1 MSLIVDYFAGG
12 GGVSEGIKAACGVAP
27 DVAINHC
34 EHSIAVH
41 KANHPTTLHLKE
53 NVWNVHP
60 VRHLPGGPVWLAWF
74 SPSCQHFSRARGGKP
89 VSKQLRALPWVATRF
104 AAARRPDV
112 IIIENVAEFRKWG
125 PIAADGQPDPARA
138 GDTYRAFRRRFEKLG
153 YVTEDRVL
161 DAADFGAPTHRKRL
175 FLIARC
181 DGQPIG
187 WPEPT
192 HGPGRQHPYRTAA
205 ECIDWSIP
213 CPSIFGRKRPLAE
226 ATMRRIAE
234 GLKRYLFEAQH
245 PFLIQVNHG
254 RDTNRSQSAEQP
266 MPTIT
271 AKHGFGVVM
280 PTLIPR
286 GFGERPGQTPRTR
299 DVNRPL
305 GTIVAEGEKFAVL
318 NAFLTKYYG
327 TSRAGA
333 PVDEPAPVVT
343 AQGNHVGVV
352 APFLTKYY
360 GPSDHEAKKGTGR
373 AGQPVSEPI
382 HTIPTANRFGLVAAF
397 LTKYYGASSGQN
409 QSLSEPL
416 HTILTK
422 ARFGLVTV
430 ELNGE
435 TYALADIGL
444 RMLTPREL
452 ARCQGFP
459 DTYQLF
465 GTQEQQVARVGNSV
479 PPQLAEAVVRANRP
493 VPRTRSAA

>member
-41 KANHPTTLHLKE
+41 KANHPTTLHFQE

-74 SPSCQHFSRARGGKP
+74 SPSCTHFSRARGGKP

-187 WPEPT
+187 WPAPT

-205 ECIDWSIP
+205 ECIDWSVP

-327 TSRAGA
+327 TSTGA
-333 PVDEPAPVVT
+333 PMNGPAPVVT
-343 AQGNHVGVV
+343 AQGNH
-352 APFLTKYY
+352 
-360 GPSDHEAKKGTGR
+360 
-373 AGQPVSEPI
+373 I
-382 HTIPTANRFGLVAAF
+382 GLVAAF

-430 ELNGE
+430 ELEGE

-459 DTYQLF
+459 DSYKLF
-465 GTQEQQVARVGNSV
+465 GTQAQQVARVGNSV

>member
-1 MSLIVDYFAGG
+1 MRAEDLIIDYFAGG
-12 GGVSEGIKAACGVAP
+12 GGVSQGIRDACDREP

-34 EHSIAVH
+34 EHSIAMH
-41 KANHPTTLHLKE
+41 EANHPKTIHLRE

-60 VRHLPGGPVWLAWF
+60 VHDLPGGPVWLAWF
-74 SPSCQHFSRARGGKP
+74 SPSCTHFSRARGGKP
-89 VSKQLRALPWVATRF
+89 VSKQLRSLPWVATRF
-104 AAARRPDV
+104 AAARRPAV

-125 PIAADGQPDPARA
+125 PIGGDGQPDRDRE
-138 GDTYRAFRRRFEKLG
+138 GETYRRFRKRFEALG
-153 YVTEDRVL
+153 YVTDERVL

-192 HGPGRQHPYRTAA
+192 HGPGRARPYRSAA
-205 ECIDWSIP
+205 ECIDWTIP
-213 CPSIFGRKRPLAE
+213 CPSIFDRKKPLAE

-234 GLKRYLFEAQH
+234 GLRRYLFEEQH

-254 RDTNRSQSAEQP
+254 RDVNRSRKADEP
-266 MPTIT
+266 MPVIT
-271 AKHGFGVVM
+271 SKHGFGVVM
-280 PTLIPR
+280 PTIIPR
-286 GFGERPGQTPRTR
+286 GFGERPGQSPRIR
-299 DVNRPL
+299 DVQRPL

-318 NAFLTKYYG
+318 HAFLTKYYG
-327 TSRAGA
+327 TSTGA
-333 PVDEPAPVVT
+333 PVTDPAPVVT
-343 AQGNHVGVV
+343 AQGNH
-352 APFLTKYY
+352 
-360 GPSDHEAKKGTGR
+360 
-373 AGQPVSEPI
+373 I
-382 HTIPTANRFGLVAAF
+382 GLVAAF
-397 LTKYYGASSGQN
+397 LTKYYGAASGQN

-430 ELNGE
+430 ELAGE

-459 DTYQLF
+459 DGYKLF
-465 GTQEQQVARVGNSV
+465 GTQAQQVARIGNSV
-479 PPQLAEAVVRANRP
+479 PPPLAEAVVRANRP
-493 VPRTRSAA
+493 APRAKRAA